1 MGKKKRIELPPGF
14 WEDNA
19 AHLRKLQERIDYHA
33 RKLEEERAERK
44 KPQPS

>member
-1 MGKKKRIELPPGF
+1 MAKKKRIELPPGF

-33 RKLEEERAERK
+33 RKLAEERRRGK
-44 KPQPS
+44 KP